1 MWASAITL
9 MFLLAQQ
16 PERTDS
22 SARSEGQPVT
32 LRVGGTH
39 QIEGADSSANRLI
52 TAPCHSVEE
61 KAVQYFMD
69 HDFYA
74 VPAIKDDDI
83 FIDVGNRKNASTP
96 SGKPLSLNRFSI
108 HKYSQHRHPSPFKTY
123 DFRLEGHIR
132 LEKPT
137 AASCSATLRF
147 EISAYE
153 WVWALAVIDD
163 GYRTQFSSNGTL
175 ERLYIDA
182 IGDLFTKAKR

>member
-9 MFLLAQQ
+9 VFLLAQQ
-16 PERTDS
+16 PERSDP
-22 SARSEGQPVT
+22 SARNEGQLVP
-32 LRVGGTH
+32 LQVGGTQ
-39 QIEGADSSANRLI
+39 QIEGASSANRQI
-52 TAPCHSVEE
+52 AAPCHSVEE
-61 KAVQYFMD
+61 KAVQYFKD

-74 VPAIKDDDI
+74 VTAAKDDDI
-83 FIDVGNRKNASTP
+83 FINLGNRKDASTP

-108 HKYSQHRHPSPFKTY
+108 HKYSLHGHLSPFKTY
-123 DFRLEGHIR
+123 DFRLEGHLK
-132 LEKPT
+132 LEKAT

-147 EISAYE
+147 EISVYE

-182 IGDLFTKAKR
+182 IGDLFTKPKR